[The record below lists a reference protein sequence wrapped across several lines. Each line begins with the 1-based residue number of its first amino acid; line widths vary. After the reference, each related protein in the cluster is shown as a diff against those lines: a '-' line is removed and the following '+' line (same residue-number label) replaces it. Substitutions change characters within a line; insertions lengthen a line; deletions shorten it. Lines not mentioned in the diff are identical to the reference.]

1 MRIFRRHS
9 PTIFAL
15 ALIISTAAF
24 AGEKPFTADEAYK
37 KMLTLEGTWEGE
49 SLVVPIGKT
58 KEEGTKSKS
67 TVTYEVIANGSSLML
82 TYLKDTPMEM
92 VSMYHQDGPDV
103 LIHTHYCAAGNQPS
117 MKFQSSKEPGKID
130 FKFDKGTNMDVTKD
144 GHAHSGY
151 IKIIDDDHFETR
163 SEGWSGGKVAN
174 IRYTK
179 MTRKK

>member
-1 MRIFRRHS
+1 MKFFKLS
-9 PTIFAL
+9 VTALL
-15 ALIISTAAF
+15 ALTISIAAS
-24 AGEKPFTADEAYK
+24 AGEKAFTADEAYK

-58 KEEGTKSKS
+58 NEEGTKSES
-67 TVTYEVIANGSSLML
+67 TITYEVIANGSSLML
-82 TYLKDTPMEM
+82 TYLKGTPMEM
-92 VSMYHQDGPDV
+92 VSMYHQDGPEV

-117 MKFQSSKEPGKID
+117 MKFTPSKEPGKID

-151 IKIIDDDHFETR
+151 MIIIDEDNFETK
-163 SEGWSGGKVAN
+163 SEGWNNGKLAN
-174 IRYTK
+174 HRYTK

>member
-1 MRIFRRHS
+1 MKTLVS
-9 PTIFAL
+9 VLTLTIAISL
-15 ALIISTAAF
+15 STAA
-24 AGEKPFTADEAYK
+24 EDKPFTADEAYK

-67 TVTYEVIANGSSLML
+67 TITYEVIANGSSLML
-82 TYLKDTPMEM
+82 TFLKGTPMEM

-117 MKFQSSKEPGKID
+117 MKFAPSKEAGKID

-151 IKIIDDDHFETR
+151 MKIIDDEKSAAHNVFP
-163 SEGWSGGKVAN
+163 KP
-174 IRYTK
+174 
-179 MTRKK
+179 